1 MGKEEKSRE
10 QRTIGEN
17 RRGKKIEDVLT
28 ANEMQRRK
36 IQRSNEMKKSGID

>member
-1 MGKEEKSRE
+1 MRKEEKSRE

-36 IQRSNEMKKSGID
+36 SQRRNEIKKNGID